1 MKKRI
6 GMGVLGFLLVALG
19 TLEANAQRR
28 GGQTVQPASL
38 TPAERGWI
46 LQLREEEKLARDV
59 YLTLAKRW
67 NVKIFSNIAKSESNH
82 MAAVKNLIVKYGLP
96 DPVVKDTVGAFTNPA
111 FAALYKDLVAA
122 GSVSIVEAYEVGI
135 IIEEMD
141 IEDLTEALLEIQKVD
156 VRTVFEN
163 LLSGSEN
170 HLAAFE
176 SQL

>member
-6 GMGVLGFLLVALG
+6 GMGVLGVLLVALG
-19 TLEANAQRR
+19 TLEANAQRL

-38 TPAERGWI
+38 TLAERGWI

-67 NVKIFSNIAKSESNH
+67 KVPIFSNIAKSESNH
-82 MAAVKNLIVKYGLP
+82 MAAVKNLIIKYGLP
-96 DPVVKDTVGAFTNPA
+96 DPVVKDTVGVFTNPA
-111 FAALYKDLVAA
+111 FAELYKDLVAA
-122 GSVSIVEAYEVGI
+122 GSVSIVDAYEVGV

-141 IEDLTEALLEIQKVD
+141 IEDLAEAVLEVQKAD